1 MNDNSN
7 IINYLI
13 KDINDKDKQVTTLNN
28 NLKYYRVYSLATTI
42 LLIIVSIILF
52 VNIDTMKLVVI
63 FIFLI
68 MAILIYFAF
77 KN

>member
-28 NLKYYRVYSLATTI
+28 NLKYYRVYSLIVTI
-42 LLIIVSIILF
+42 LLIILVVKMELVKLIVILLFLTIIIL
-52 VNIDTMKLVVI
+52 LC
-63 FIFLI
+63 
-68 MAILIYFAF
+68 FAF
-77 KN
+77 KE